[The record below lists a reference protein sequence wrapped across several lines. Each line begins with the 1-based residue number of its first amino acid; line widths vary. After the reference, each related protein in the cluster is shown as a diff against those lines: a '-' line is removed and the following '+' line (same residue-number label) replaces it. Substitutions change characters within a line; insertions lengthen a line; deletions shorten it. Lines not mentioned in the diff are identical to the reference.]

1 MFWWWIFLI
10 NWIVGVDTF
19 HSMDDSEIPA
29 YWPELIHPKDNPQ
42 TESGIAL
49 GKRLFFDP
57 ILSRDSTISCA
68 SCHKPDLAFTDGL
81 ALSEGIEGRVGRRSA
96 PSLLNVGF
104 QHLGMFWDGRA
115 TNLETQSLHT
125 ITDSV
130 EMDNDWE
137 TVLLRLHRH
146 EDYLDLFGKA
156 FGVLVIS
163 KNDIARAIA
172 QYERSLIS
180 AGSRFDQMTSGA
192 VNFTVSELRGWAI
205 FFDASKDVPHG
216 ECSHCHAEPLF
227 ANPQFHNNGL
237 IRNEDKGRA
246 GVTNSRYD
254 IGKFKVPSLRNVAI
268 TAPYM
273 HDGRLKTLAEV
284 VNHYALGG
292 HGGINVSP
300 NVRPLMLDEMDKR
313 DLIAFLETLTDSV
326 YVVGSNR

>member
-10 NWIVGVDTF
+10 NWIVGIDTF
-19 HSMDDSEIPA
+19 HLLDDSEIPA
-29 YWPELIHPKDNPQ
+29 YWPELIYPKDNPQ

-81 ALSEGIEGRVGRRSA
+81 SLSEGIEGSVGRRSA
-96 PSLLNVGF
+96 ASLLNVGF

-125 ITDSV
+125 ITDSE

-137 TVLLRLHRH
+137 TVLFRLHRH
-146 EDYLDLFGKA
+146 KDYLDLFGKA

-205 FFDASKDVPHG
+205 FIDASKDVPHG

-254 IGKFKVPSLRNVAI
+254 IG
-268 TAPYM
+268 
-273 HDGRLKTLAEV
+273 
-284 VNHYALGG
+284 
-292 HGGINVSP
+292 
-300 NVRPLMLDEMDKR
+300 
-313 DLIAFLETLTDSV
+313 
-326 YVVGSNR
+326 